1 MSTKRTIVEGDIEVT
16 VEIQDRMLPDYWG
29 SHSAKPLFI
38 GTLKDDEGKS
48 RDIYI
53 GMERHYGVDG
63 TVNLFFCTKGG
74 RKYECGNILALS
86 KEYGIKRFSGI
97 DIGGEDRILPM
108 TYKDYKVQLCE

>member
-1 MSTKRTIVEGDIEVT
+1 MSIKKTIVEGDIEVT
-16 VEIQDRMLPDYWG
+16 VEIQDRMFPDYWG

-38 GTLKDDEGKS
+38 GRSESDKGDM

-74 RKYECGNILALS
+74 TKFGCGNILAIS
-86 KEYGIKRFSGI
+86 PKFGIKRFGCI
-97 DIGGEDRILPM
+97 DIDGDQVLPM
-108 TYKDYKVQLCE
+108 TPSNKVQLDE

>member
-29 SHSAKPLFI
+29 NHSSRPLFI
-38 GTLKDDEGKS
+38 GRSENEEGDM

-53 GMERHYGVDG
+53 GMERHRGVDG

-74 RKYECGNILALS
+74 TKYDCGNILS
-86 KEYGIKRFSGI
+86 ISPKFGIRRCGGI
-97 DIGGEDRILPM
+97 SIDGEQVLPM
-108 TYKDYKVQLCE
+108 TNNNKVQLDE

>member
-16 VEIQDRMLPDYWG
+16 VEIQDRMFPDYWG

-38 GTLKDDEGKS
+38 GRSESDKGDM

-53 GMERHYGVDG
+53 GMERRNGVDG

-74 RKYECGNILALS
+74 TKYECGNILAIS
-86 KEYGIKRFSGI
+86 HKFGIRRFADINI
-97 DIGGEDRILPM
+97 DGEQVLPM
-108 TYKDYKVQLCE
+108 TLSKKVLLCE

>member
-16 VEIQDRMLPDYWG
+16 VEIQDRMFPDYWG

-38 GTLKDDEGKS
+38 GRSESGEGVM

-53 GMERHYGVDG
+53 GMEQHDGVER

-74 RKYECGNILALS
+74 TKYDCGNILAIS
-86 KEYGIKRFSGI
+86 PEFGIRRFNNINI
-97 DIGGEDRILPM
+97 DGEQVLPM
-108 TYKDYKVQLCE
+108 TNSNKVQLDV

>member
-1 MSTKRTIVEGDIEVT
+1 MSIKKTIVEGDIEVT

-38 GTLKDDEGKS
+38 GRSENDEGDM

-53 GMERHYGVDG
+53 GMERHNGVDG

-74 RKYECGNILALS
+74 TKYECGNILAIS
-86 KEYGIKRFSGI
+86 KDYGIQRFRGI

-108 TYKDYKVQLCE
+108 TYKDYKVQLFE

>member
-16 VEIQDRMLPDYWG
+16 VEIQDRMFPDYWG

-38 GTLKDDEGKS
+38 GRSKDDKGDV

-53 GMERHYGVDG
+53 GMERRHGVDG

-74 RKYECGNILALS
+74 TKYDCGNILAIS
-86 KEYGIKRFSGI
+86 PEFGIRRFNNINI
-97 DIGGEDRILPM
+97 DGEHILPM
-108 TYKDYKVQLCE
+108 TIANKVQLDE